1 MNRREFFAT
10 VAAALSAPIVLP
22 AEPQHALLEAYYVT
36 ILPGES
42 LVTASVSKMDLLWG
56 LSQCR
61 PEFACRIC
69 DDPPEPREWIRMK
82 FDPARLP
89 L

>member
-1 MNRREFFAT
+1 MNRREFFAI
-10 VAAALSAPIVLP
+10 VAAAVAAPIALP
-22 AEPQHALLEAYYVT
+22 SEPQQAFLEDYYVT

-42 LVTASVSKMDLLWG
+42 LVTAHVSKMDLLWG
-56 LSQCR
+56 LSQWR

-69 DDPPEPREWIRMK
+69 DDQPEPREWIRMK

-89 L
+89 S

>member
-10 VAAALSAPIVLP
+10 VAAAVVAPIALQP
-22 AEPQHALLEAYYVT
+22 EPQQAFLEDYYVT

-42 LVTASVSKMDLLWG
+42 LVTAHVSRMDVLWG
-56 LSQCR
+56 LKCCR
-61 PEFACRIC
+61 PEFAVRIM